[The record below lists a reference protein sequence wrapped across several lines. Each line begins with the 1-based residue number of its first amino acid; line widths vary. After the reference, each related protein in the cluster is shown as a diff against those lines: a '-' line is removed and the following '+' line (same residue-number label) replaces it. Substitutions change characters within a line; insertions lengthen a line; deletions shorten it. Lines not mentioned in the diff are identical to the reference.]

1 MRIVLDT
8 REPALHEKCK
18 ALLNSF
24 PLLVQSLDLGDIVL
38 QNEAGTPVLIFER
51 KSLQDLLASIKDGR
65 YEEQSHRLLHASGK
79 HPHNIVYIIEGTL
92 SQLFRPADKQMVLS
106 AITSLS
112 FFKGFS
118 VLRTASLQETAELI
132 CGMANKI
139 HKEYEKGR
147 AVPIYGYPSSEPVNE
162 SVEALLPSY
171 SAFVKKTKQDN
182 ITPENMGEILLCQ
195 VPGVSPP
202 VAKEVLQLYG
212 GTIHDVLLG
221 LEKSPE
227 KLNTIYLT
235 SAGNKRRK
243 MGSNVIQNL
252 LRFLSRPTPTACSS
266 EPSVD
271 PAKDRGECSGSELE
285 LPLPPSA

>member
-18 ALLNSF
+18 TLLASF

-38 QNEAGTPVLIFER
+38 QNEAGNPVIIFER

-79 HPHNIVYIIEGTL
+79 HPHNIVYIIEGPL

-147 AVPIYGYPSSEPVNE
+147 AVPLYGYPSSSEPVA
-162 SVEALLPSY
+162 EAPLPSY

-202 VAKEVLQLYG
+202 VAKEVLRIYG

-221 LEKSPE
+221 METSPE
-227 KLNTIYLT
+227 KLHTIYLT

-243 MGSNVIQNL
+243 LGSNVIQNL
-252 LRFLSRPTPTACSS
+252 LRFLSRPTLNACSS
-266 EPSVD
+266 ESSVV
-271 PAKDRGECSGSELE
+271 PEKDRVECSGSELE